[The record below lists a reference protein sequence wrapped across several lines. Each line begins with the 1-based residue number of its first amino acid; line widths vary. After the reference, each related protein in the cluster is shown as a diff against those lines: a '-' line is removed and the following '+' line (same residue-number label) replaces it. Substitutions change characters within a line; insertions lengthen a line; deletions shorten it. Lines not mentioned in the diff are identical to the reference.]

1 MADRSSGTGQE
12 SRRIGVILENQ
23 IKQSL
28 ETQLGSYQSLVKY
41 LYDNPELGNE
51 EFLAQ
56 AALVDILEQ
65 EGFTVKKSVAVATDF
80 IAVYDT
86 GKPGPTLAYMCEYD
100 ALPSV
105 GHGCGHNLIAAISLG
120 AGCALKS
127 VADQTGGI
135 IQIIGTPAEENFGG
149 KVSLAQAGVFKKVD
163 AAMMLHPS
171 FENGL
176 GGRSMALIPVR
187 FQFHGKTAHGTSA
200 WEGASA
206 LDGAVSTYNL
216 INQLRQ
222 FVKPCTSIH
231 GVFTDGGK
239 AANVIPDFAQL
250 DYYFRA
256 TTMAYAKEIQ
266 AKAEVSAKAAAMAAG
281 VTVEASLY
289 ETAYDDCLMSY
300 SLGDLLEEAMIKAG
314 LTDIKAIDEDPKG
327 STDVG
332 AVSYQC
338 PTVQGK
344 IKICDETVAGHSR
357 ELADATISPVGS
369 EALFKGAYALAL
381 LGLKLLTDPQAL
393 TKVKAEFQNSVK

>member
-1 MADRSSGTGQE
+1 ME
-12 SRRIGVILENQ
+12 H
-23 IKQSL
+23 L
-28 ETQLGSYQSLVKY
+28 ETQIKRSLEDHLGVYQTLVKY

-56 AALVDILEQ
+56 AALIDILEQ
-65 EGFTVKKSVAVATDF
+65 EGFSVQKSVAVPTDF
-80 IAVYDT
+80 IGVYDT

-105 GHGCGHNLIAAISLG
+105 GHGCGHNLIAAISLA
-120 AGCALKS
+120 AGGALKS
-127 VADQTGGI
+127 VADQAGGI
-135 IQIIGTPAEENFGG
+135 IQIIGTPAEENYGG
-149 KVSLAQAGVFKKVD
+149 KVSLAEAGVFKDVD
-163 AAMMLHPS
+163 AAMMLHPGP
-171 FENGL
+171 ENSL
-176 GGRSMALIPVR
+176 GGKSMALIPVR
-187 FQFHGKTAHGTSA
+187 YQFHGKTAHGTSP

-222 FVKPCTSIH
+222 FVKPGSSIH

-266 AKAEVSAKAAAMAAG
+266 AKAEVSAQAAAMAAG
-281 VTVEASLY
+281 VTVDSFLY
-289 ETAYDDCLMSY
+289 ETPYDDCLMNY
-300 SLGDLLEEAMIKAG
+300 SLGDLLKVAMLKAG
-314 LTDIKAIDEDPKG
+314 LSDIKAIDEDPKG

-338 PTVQGK
+338 PTIQGR
-344 IKICDETVAGHSR
+344 IKICDDTVAGHSR
-357 ELADATISPVGS
+357 ELADATISPVGT

-381 LGLKLLTDPQAL
+381 LGLELLTDPEAL
-393 TKVKAEFQNSVK
+393 AKVKAEFQNSVK

>member
-1 MADRSSGTGQE
+1 MEQLKT
-12 SRRIGVILENQ
+12 LEIQ
-23 IKQSL
+23 IKQDL
-28 ETQLGSYQSLVKY
+28 EAHLGSYQSLVKY

-56 AALVDILEQ
+56 AALISYLEQ
-65 EGFTVKKSVAVATDF
+65 AGFSVQKSVAVPTDF
-80 IAVYDT
+80 IGVYDT

-100 ALPSV
+100 ALPGV
-105 GHGCGHNLIAAISLG
+105 GHGCGHNLIAAISLA
-120 AGCALKS
+120 AGCALKNA
-127 VADQTGGI
+127 ADQIGGV

-149 KVSLAQAGVFKKVD
+149 KVSLAQAGVFNGVD
-163 AAMMLHPS
+163 VAMMLHPDS
-171 FENGL
+171 ENGL

-187 FQFHGKTAHGTSA
+187 FQFHGKTAHGTSP

-222 FVKPCTSIH
+222 FVKPGSSIH
-231 GVFTDGGK
+231 CIFSDGGK

-256 TTMAYAKEIQ
+256 STMAYAKEIKEKVELA
-266 AKAEVSAKAAAMAAG
+266 AKSAAMAAG

-289 ETAYDDCLMSY
+289 ETAYDDCLMNY
-300 SLGDLLEEAMIKAG
+300 SLGDLLKTAMIKAE
-314 LTDIKAIDEDPKG
+314 LNNIEAITEGPRG

-338 PTVQGK
+338 PTIQGR
-344 IKICDETVAGHSR
+344 IKICDEDVAGHSR
-357 ELADATISPVGS
+357 ELADATISSVGT
-369 EALFKGAYALAL
+369 EALFKGSYSLAL
-381 LGLKLLTDPQAL
+381 LGLELLSNPDAL
-393 TKVKAEFQNSVK
+393 AKIKAEFAQATK